1 MSKEELYKEKYNK
14 EAVEKVICK
23 DKRIKKAEASAIHR
37 LLKGRAR

>member
-1 MSKEELYKEKYNK
+1 MAEYNK

-23 DKRIKKAEASAIHR
+23 DKRIKKAEALVIHR

>member
-1 MSKEELYKEKYNK
+1 MSKEELYKEMAEYNK
-14 EAVEKVICK
+14 EAVLK